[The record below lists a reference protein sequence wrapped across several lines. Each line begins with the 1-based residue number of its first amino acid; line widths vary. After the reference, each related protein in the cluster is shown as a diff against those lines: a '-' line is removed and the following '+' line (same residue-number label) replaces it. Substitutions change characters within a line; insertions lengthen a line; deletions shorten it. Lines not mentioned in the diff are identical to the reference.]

1 MSREKERQM
10 LDGIALRHEPDSI
23 LKEAKISTG
32 AGGIEV
38 GVP

>member
-1 MSREKERQM
+1 M

-23 LKEAKISTG
+23 LKETEVSTG
-32 AGGIEV
+32 ACGIEV